1 VLCLPLLKQSRLLG
15 VLYLENNLA
24 PHVFT
29 PARVAMLKLL
39 ASEAAI
45 SMENTRLYADLQER
59 ESRVRRLVDS
69 NIIGIF
75 IWNVD
80 GRIIEANEAFLRIT
94 GHEHDDLVSGRMR
107 WKELTPAD
115 WIESDERG
123 LADLQASGI
132 AQPYEKEFFRK
143 DGTRVSVLVG
153 AAVYDNTQNEGV
165 AFVVDLSERK
175 KAEEDARASERRY
188 HEIQSKL
195 THANR
200 IAAVAQLGA
209 STAHEISQPLSG
221 IITNASTSL
230 RMLDADPPNVAGAR
244 ETARRTLR
252 DGNRAADVIARL
264 RALFSKKL
272 LTLEPLDLNEAT
284 REVIALSSSEL
295 QRSQVEVRAELAGDL
310 PSVTGDRVQLQQVI
324 LNLLRNASEAM
335 DGIADRP
342 RRVVIRTARIEHDDV
357 RLSVED
363 AGVGLDAVEVDRL
376 FEAFYT
382 TKPDGMGIG
391 LSVSR
396 SIIESHGGRLWAM
409 PNDGPGITLA
419 FSIPSATDDGPIGT
433 P

>member
-1 VLCLPLLKQSRLLG
+1 MPRRTAHGAFAADPYVRNHLARSVLCLPLLKQTRLLG

-80 GRIIEANEAFLRIT
+80 GRIIEANEAFLHIT

-123 LADLQASGI
+123 LANLQASGI
-132 AQPYEKEFFRK
+132 TQPYEKEFFRK

-175 KAEEDARASERRY
+175 EAEEAARASERRY
-188 HEIQSKL
+188 HEIQSRL
-195 THANR
+195 AHANR
-200 IAAVAQLGA
+200 IAAIAQLGA

-221 IITNASTSL
+221 IIINGNTCL
-230 RMLDADPPNVAGAR
+230 RMLDADPPNLEGAR

-252 DGNRAADVIARL
+252 DANRAADVIAHL
-264 RALFSKKL
+264 RALFSRKP

-284 REVIALSSSEL
+284 REVIALSSSAL
-295 QRSQVEVRAELAGDL
+295 Q
-310 PSVTGDRVQLQQVI
+310 
-324 LNLLRNASEAM
+324 
-335 DGIADRP
+335 
-342 RRVVIRTARIEHDDV
+342 
-357 RLSVED
+357 
-363 AGVGLDAVEVDRL
+363 
-376 FEAFYT
+376 
-382 TKPDGMGIG
+382 
-391 LSVSR
+391 
-396 SIIESHGGRLWAM
+396 
-409 PNDGPGITLA
+409 
-419 FSIPSATDDGPIGT
+419 
-433 P
+433 